1 MLRTKV
7 VQLIKSHML
16 GSITFF
22 FWGGGAQNRAVYEIM
37 RKNVVQL
44 TGHRL

>member
-22 FWGGGAQNRAVYEIM
+22 LGGGAQNRAVYEIM